1 MAYLSKQEY
10 EKQLAAIR
18 MDNASTARKQSL
30 KRERSKYRHKMK
42 LPSTSKLLLWTA
54 VLLCVEIIWFC
65 EFAFVVTRDTSFLYV
80 LAGVPTTL
88 VPTIL
93 SYYHKSKCEN
103 TAGGI
108 VYETAMSQ
116 IETGGGEEAVG

>member
-1 MAYLSKQEY
+1 MSYMSKQAY
-10 EKQLAAIR
+10 ERKLNEIR
-18 MDNASTARKQSL
+18 IENASIARKQSL
-30 KRERSKYRHKMK
+30 KKERSKYRRKMK

-54 VLLCVEIIWFC
+54 VLLCVEVIWFC
-65 EFAFVVTRDTSFLYV
+65 EYAFAITKDTSFLYV

-116 IETGGGEEAVG
+116 IEPIDGNGAVG

>member
-1 MAYLSKQEY
+1 MAYLSKKKY
-10 EKQLAAIR
+10 EEKLARIR
-18 MDNASTARKQSL
+18 MNNLSTARKRKL
-30 KRERSKYRHKMK
+30 RAERFRFYPKIS

-65 EFAFVVTRDTSFLYV
+65 EYAFAVTKDTSFLYV
-80 LAGVPTTL
+80 LAGVPATL
-88 VPTIL
+88 VPTIM
-93 SYYHKSKCEN
+93 SYYYKSKCEN

-116 IETGGGEEAVG
+116 REVGGNDEAVG

>member
-1 MAYLSKQEY
+1 MAYLSKEKY
-10 EKQLAAIR
+10 ERQLAAIR
-18 MDNASTARKQSL
+18 IENASIARKRSL
-30 KRERSKYRHKMK
+30 KRERLKSRRKIK

-65 EFAFVVTRDTSFLYV
+65 EFAFAVTKDTSFLYV

-103 TAGGI
+103 TSGGI
-108 VYETAMSQ
+108 VYETAMSK
-116 IETGGGEEAVG
+116 IETGGCEEAVG

>member
-1 MAYLSKQEY
+1 MAYLSREKY

-18 MDNASTARKQSL
+18 IENASTARKRSL
-30 KRERSKYRHKMK
+30 KKERSKYRRKMK

-54 VLLCVEIIWFC
+54 VLLCVEIIGFC
-65 EFAFVVTRDTSFLYV
+65 EFAFAVTHDTSFLYV

-93 SYYHKSKCEN
+93 GYYHKSKCEN
-103 TAGGI
+103 TVGGI
-108 VYETAMSQ
+108 LYETATSNG
-116 IETGGGEEAVG
+116 ETGGCEEAVG

>member
-10 EKQLAAIR
+10 ERRLTSIR
-18 MDNASTARKQSL
+18 ADNVSTARKLAL
-30 KRERSKYRHKMK
+30 KKERSKYRRKTK

-54 VLLCVEIIWFC
+54 VLLCVEIIGFC
-65 EFAFVVTRDTSFLYV
+65 EFAFTVTKDTSFLYV

-108 VYETAMSQ
+108 VYETAMSK
-116 IETGGGEEAVG
+116 IETGGSEEAVG